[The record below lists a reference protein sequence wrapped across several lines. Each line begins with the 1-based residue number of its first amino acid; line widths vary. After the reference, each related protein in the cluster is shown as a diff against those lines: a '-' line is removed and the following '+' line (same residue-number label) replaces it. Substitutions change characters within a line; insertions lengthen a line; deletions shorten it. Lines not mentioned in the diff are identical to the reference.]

1 MILKKIKKIKYD
13 LVKDKIETMSDD
25 KKSIALGL
33 LKELSYMNDTLEKL
47 KDKIDEKGVVTEMCQ
62 GNYSIDRTNPAL
74 QTYNALIKNYT
85 STSKQLFDMLPSNED
100 EIDNFDSDELL

>member
-1 MILKKIKKIKYD
+1 
-13 LVKDKIETMSDD
+13 MSDD

-47 KDKIDEKGVVTEMCQ
+47 KERIDEKGVVTEMCQ
-62 GNYSIDRTNPAL
+62 GSYSIDRTNPAL

-85 STSKQLFDMLPSNED
+85 STSKQLFEMLPNNDD
-100 EIDNFDSDELL
+100 EIDNFDSDDLV

>member
-1 MILKKIKKIKYD
+1 
-13 LVKDKIETMSDD
+13 MSDD

-47 KDKIDEKGVVTEMCQ
+47 KERIDSKGVVTEMCQ

-85 STSKQLFDMLPSNED
+85 STSKQLFEMLPNDDDGS
-100 EIDNFDSDELL
+100 DNFDNDDLV

>member
-1 MILKKIKKIKYD
+1 MILKKIKKINYN
-13 LVKDKIETMSDD
+13 LVKDKIDLMSDD

-33 LKELSYMNDTLEKL
+33 LKELIYMNDTLEKL
-47 KDKIDEKGVVTEMCQ
+47 KEKIDEKGVVTEMCQ

-85 STSKQLFDMLPSNED
+85 STSKQLFEMLPNSD
-100 EIDNFDSDELL
+100 DDVDNFDFDDLT

>member
-1 MILKKIKKIKYD
+1 LKKIKKIKYD

-47 KDKIDEKGVVTEMCQ
+47 KERIDEKGVVTEMCQ
-62 GNYSIDRTNPAL
+62 GSYSIDRTNPAL

-85 STSKQLFDMLPSNED
+85 STSKQLFEMLPNNDD
-100 EIDNFDSDELL
+100 EIDNFDSDDLV

>member
-1 MILKKIKKIKYD
+1 MKKIKKIKYD

-47 KDKIDEKGVVTEMCQ
+47 KERIDSKGVVTEMCQ
-62 GNYSIDRTNPAL
+62 GSYSIDRTNPAL

-85 STSKQLFDMLPSNED
+85 STSKQLFEMLPNDDDGS
-100 EIDNFDSDELL
+100 DNFDNDDLV

>member
-1 MILKKIKKIKYD
+1 LILKKIKKINYN
-13 LVKDKIETMSDD
+13 LVKDKIDLMSDD

-33 LKELSYMNDTLEKL
+33 LKELIYMNDTLEKL
-47 KDKIDEKGVVTEMCQ
+47 KEKIDEKGVVTEMCQ

-85 STSKQLFDMLPSNED
+85 STSKQLFEMLPNSD
-100 EIDNFDSDELL
+100 DDVDNFDFDDLT

>member
-1 MILKKIKKIKYD
+1 MKKIKKIKYD

-47 KDKIDEKGVVTEMCQ
+47 KERIDEKGVVTEMCQ
-62 GNYSIDRTNPAL
+62 GSYSIDRTNPAL

-85 STSKQLFDMLPSNED
+85 STSKQLFEMLPNNDD
-100 EIDNFDSDELL
+100 EIDNFDSDDLV

>member
-1 MILKKIKKIKYD
+1 MKKIKKIKYD

-47 KDKIDEKGVVTEMCQ
+47 KERIDEKGVVTEMCQ
-62 GNYSIDRTNPAL
+62 GSYSIDRTNPAL

-85 STSKQLFDMLPSNED
+85 STSKQLFEMLPSD
-100 EIDNFDSDELL
+100 DGEIDNFDDDDLV

>member
-1 MILKKIKKIKYD
+1 LKKIKKINYN
-13 LVKDKIETMSDD
+13 LVKDKIDLMSDD

-33 LKELSYMNDTLEKL
+33 LKELIYMNDTLEKL
-47 KDKIDEKGVVTEMCQ
+47 KEKIDEKGVVTEMCQ

-85 STSKQLFDMLPSNED
+85 STSKQLFEMLPNSD
-100 EIDNFDSDELL
+100 DDVDNFDFDDLT